1 MSKWICTFNDG
12 WLTEFK
18 AWLEKG
24 SKLKA
29 AYCKLCHHL
38 FYVSNKG
45 RNAVASHTK
54 GKKKHGDKESL
65 FQHCFSPQIIL
76 NCQIL

>member
-24 SKLKA
+24 SKSKA

-54 GKKKHGDKESL
+54 GKKTTGIKKVSFNIVFHHK
-65 FQHCFSPQIIL
+65 
-76 NCQIL
+76 